1 MAGTKKGKPAEKMIE
16 VFVLKY
22 WETQGVFLVRGGL
35 VHGGKYFRQEDR
47 QGQLPLFVSR
57 RDYALTEEEARKRV
71 SELLASK
78 IKSVEAKLRTLK
90 ALDPM
95 TMPFAGAKGG

>member
-1 MAGTKKGKPAEKMIE
+1 M
-16 VFVLKY
+16 
-22 WETQGVFLVRGGL
+22 
-35 VHGGKYFRQEDR
+35 
-47 QGQLPLFVSR
+47 LFVSR

>member
-1 MAGTKKGKPAEKMIE
+1 MSGTKKEKPAEETIE

-35 VHGGKYFRQEDR
+35 VHDGKYFRQEDR
-47 QGQLPLFVSR
+47 RGQLPLFVGR

-78 IKSVEAKLRTLK
+78 IKSVETKLRTLK
-90 ALDPM
+90 AIDPM
-95 TMPFAGAKGG
+95 TMPFTAAKAE